1 MNDLPGWRLT
11 RGLKTAIKV
20 FVWAV
25 SVVVPRGVS
34 AVVAFHMSSWPSP
47 LLVPCALE
55 KQASAMSLAH
65 EKHVPSCVSAHRNE
79 GLPHRG

>member
-11 RGLKTAIKV
+11 RGLKTAPKV

-25 SVVVPRGVS
+25 GAVVPLGVS
-34 AVVAFHMSSWPSP
+34 AVVAFPMSSWPSP
-47 LLVPCALE
+47 LLVRCALE

-65 EKHVPSCVSAHRNE
+65 EKHVPSRISAHRNQ
-79 GLPHRG
+79 GLPRRG